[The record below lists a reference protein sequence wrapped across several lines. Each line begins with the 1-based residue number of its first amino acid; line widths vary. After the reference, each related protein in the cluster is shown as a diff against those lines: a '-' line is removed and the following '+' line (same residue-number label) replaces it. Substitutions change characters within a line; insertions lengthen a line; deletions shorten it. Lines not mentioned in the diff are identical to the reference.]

1 MTRVGKDFV
10 NKTKKKKSTNHK
22 KDDELGYIKMKN
34 FYFTNWKKSSA
45 MDLYP
50 EYIYLNMYFKSPKVN
65 KKTKEKEKRKL
76 CKRHK

>member
-1 MTRVGKDFV
+1 
-10 NKTKKKKSTNHK
+10 
-22 KDDELGYIKMKN
+22 MKN